1 MDTDSSFTVTGWL
14 RSPTAVNGSAKVF
27 IFGADT
33 ITGDGSGNSTAIAFQ
48 SSGAMTF
55 DARNSSLGGGTVLS
69 SGAFLSVDTWTFFAI
84 SYDGGTVNNTLF
96 YRGTEITASS
106 LHTTGHISAQP
117 IVDFNGAGSLSK
129 VFIGNRQDR
138 TRPFDGYIDDIRFYS
153 DVLDGTQIEGV
164 RLSAIPEPTTGALL
178 ALVGAGFFARRAMKR
193 MGSAC

>member
-1 MDTDSSFTVTGWL
+1 
-14 RSPTAVNGSAKVF
+14 VF

-55 DARNSSLGGGTVLS
+55 DARNSSLGGGTVVS

-84 SYDGGTVNNTLF
+84 SYDGGTVDNTLF

-106 LHTTGHISAQP
+106 LYYTGHASAQP
-117 IVDFNGAGSLSK
+117 IVDFNGASSLSK

-138 TRPFDGYIDDIRFYS
+138 NRPFDGYIDDIRFYS
-153 DVLDGTQIEGV
+153 DVLDATQIEGV
-164 RLSAIPEPTTGALL
+164 RLSAVPEPSTGALL
-178 ALVGAGFFARRAMKR
+178 ALVGAGFFARRLKR
-193 MGSAC
+193 FASARG